1 MIASLSLALALSA
14 PAAPI
19 RPEAPATA
27 GPAPRVLDLKVGA
40 DGKVRITVIRTQK
53 MKVQGGGIGIG
64 APGGVPQAIPVE
76 QEITT
81 TNYVAVEIGELKDL
95 AVTTVDGKEVSAGD
109 AAKKLAEGGVVLA
122 SADGKK
128 VDPKFLKLFRDET
141 LVLVSPELVNLPAAG
156 GFVKPGFRGRPGVI
170 IGGGPAIL
178 PVPLPADPVAPPD
191 VAPIQDQQR
200 DTNK

>member
-19 RPEAPATA
+19 RPEAPPAA

-40 DGKVRITVIRTQK
+40 DGKVRITILRTQK
-53 MKVQGGGIGIG
+53 MKIQGGGIGIG
-64 APGGVPQAIPVE
+64 APGGVPQAIPLE

-81 TNYVAVEIGELKDL
+81 TNYVPVEIGELKDL
-95 AVTTVDGKEVSAGD
+95 VVTTVDGKEVSAGD

-128 VDPKFLKLFRDET
+128 VDPKFLKLFRDDT
-141 LVLVSPELVNLPAAG
+141 LVLVSPELVNLPNVGG

-178 PVPLPADPVAPPD
+178 PAVPAPEPAP
-191 VAPIQDQQR
+191 APIQDQQR